1 MRVSNITPN
10 VSFKRVTKQAASHAL
25 NEAKKENSLWSTQDV
40 NSLIGKGFAS
50 TCYDVGFNKESG
62 KYTVY
67 RNNERPRGTTMLLG
81 GEKEVESLAEAVN
94 LSLQKQQ
101 QQNEYLT
108 QIAKTMDEA
117 NVLGLFTVK
126 DIKK

>member
-50 TCYDVGFNKESG
+50 TCYDVGFNKG
-62 KYTVY
+62 KVT
-67 RNNERPRGTTMLLG
+67 N
-81 GEKEVESLAEAVN
+81 
-94 LSLQKQQ
+94 Q
-101 QQNEYLT
+101 
-108 QIAKTMDEA
+108 
-117 NVLGLFTVK
+117 NVLNPPAPSIFAAS
-126 DIKK
+126 